1 MNYLVIRTGKI
12 YDVSR
17 RLYIENNPIDE
28 IDEVLKKEDT
38 CCFAKFGKKLGAN
51 TIKKYITKGPL
62 KLVVV
67 LNNGKAYKSKTY
79 AIVQPL
85 DEPPSNRKNI
95 PKYYSGREDMVG
107 TWIEISTTEA
117 QVSLNDLFVVSSFE
131 RLLTSM
137 SSSSSSFFFCKTNSR

>member
-12 YDVSR
+12 YDISR
-17 RLYIENNPIDE
+17 RSYINNNPINE
-28 IDEVLKKEDT
+28 IDEVLKKEET
-38 CCFAKFGKKLGAN
+38 CCFAKFGKKLGSN
-51 TIKKYITKGPL
+51 TIKKYIAKGSL

-67 LNNGKAYKSKTY
+67 LNNGKSYESKTY
-79 AIVQPL
+79 SIIKPL
-85 DEPPSNRKNI
+85 DEQPANRKNF

-107 TWIEISTTEA
+107 TWIEISASEI

-137 SSSSSSFFFCKTNSR
+137 SVSSSSFFFCKTNAR